1 LFQISFRIL
10 GVSTNDLQNNFDK
23 QASDSI
29 KQPKSYARNFLEYCC
44 FLALAQISQVTG
56 YLADKSFRRLSFDM
70 MLAWEVPYS
79 SSQLTVKVLLCSVT
93 ELVNIPSSLTSS
105 MLCQRFISVPF
116 VVLNF
121 TPALQAEVDSTVSSE
136 AFTRIAPAIP
146 TIADVVTC
154 ANLFDVLSCSSGGR
168 LSFSV
173 YEKYLS
179 ELDRSLSLLL

>member
-1 LFQISFRIL
+1 M
-10 GVSTNDLQNNFDK
+10 
-23 QASDSI
+23 
-29 KQPKSYARNFLEYCC
+29 
-44 FLALAQISQVTG
+44 ALAQVSQVTG

-70 MLAWEVPYS
+70 MLAWEVPSS
-79 SSQLTVKVLLCSVT
+79 SSQLTVKVLLGSVT

-105 MLCQRFISVPF
+105 MLCQGFILVPF

-121 TPALQAEVDSTVSSE
+121 IPPALQIEVDSTVSLE

-154 ANLFDVLSCSSGGR
+154 ANLFDVLSCSTGGR

-179 ELDRSLSLLL
+179 ELDRSTFFTTIIIYALTSLNTWPLTSFVYLWFC